1 MTPEDWLEKA
11 AHEDAQALQLAAEGR
26 IGDAVVA
33 SVRAQRYREAAEEMR
48 RALTGKERQRSIS
61 GMRVAPQ
68 VVAEVPESVKRGR
81 ARARRTSAAQE
92 LLYAAGWA
100 ITDLATHLGEQRST
114 VSAWFGSGDH
124 ARPIPLRHAEALERG
139 VATGAKDKDGKPV
152 MLRIPRTNWA
162 KLGR

>member
-1 MTPEDWLEKA
+1 VTPEQWLERA
-11 AHEDAQALQLAAEGR
+11 SHTDAEALQAASEGR
-26 IGDAVVA
+26 VGDAVTL
-33 SVRAQRYREAAEEMR
+33 SVQAQRYREVAEEMR

-68 VVAEVPESVKRGR
+68 VVAKVPESVKRGR

-100 ITDLATHLGEQRST
+100 ITDLAAHLGEQRST
-114 VSAWFGSGDH
+114 VSAWFGTGDH
-124 ARPIPLRHAEALERG
+124 ARPVPLRHAEALERG

>member
-1 MTPEDWLEKA
+1 VTPEQWLERA
-11 AHEDAQALQLAAEGR
+11 SHADAQAEQLAAEGR
-26 IGDAVVA
+26 IAEAVVE
-33 SVRAQRYREAAEEMR
+33 SVRAQRYREVAEEMR
-48 RALTGKERQRSIS
+48 RALTGKGQQRSIS

-68 VVAEVPESVKRGR
+68 VVAKVPESVKRGR

-114 VSAWFGSGDH
+114 VSAWFGTGSH
-124 ARPIPLRHAEALERG
+124 ARPVPLRHAEALERG
-139 VATGAKDKDGKPV
+139 VATGSKDKDGKPV